1 MARNRRVELSTII
14 GAGSEITG
22 DLVLDGGVRID
33 GTIRGSIISTGIV
46 AIGVT
51 GVAEA
56 DITAQECHVA
66 GRVTGKIVVQ
76 EGIEL
81 DKSAQV
87 FGDIFAKIIKIHSG
101 AVFQGS
107 SSMSNTKDE
116 EDDVVESASTT
127 EV

>member
-51 GVAEA
+51 GVSCGWTCNRK
-56 DITAQECHVA
+56 DCGA
-66 GRVTGKIVVQ
+66 GRNRAG
-76 EGIEL
+76 
-81 DKSAQV
+81 
-87 FGDIFAKIIKIHSG
+87 
-101 AVFQGS
+101 
-107 SSMSNTKDE
+107 
-116 EDDVVESASTT
+116 
-127 EV
+127 